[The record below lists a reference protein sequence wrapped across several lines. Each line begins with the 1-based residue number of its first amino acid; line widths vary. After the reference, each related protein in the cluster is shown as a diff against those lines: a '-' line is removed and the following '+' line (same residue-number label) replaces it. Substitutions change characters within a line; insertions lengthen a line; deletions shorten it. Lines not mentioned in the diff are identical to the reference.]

1 MGSDEA
7 VKAGAR
13 GQTPGASEEATVV
26 ELLPSAA
33 YRLKL
38 ANEDLVVAHAAGAAT
53 VNFVR
58 VRPGDRVRVELSPH
72 DRTRGRIVELLK
84 G

>member
-1 MGSDEA
+1 M
-7 VKAGAR
+7 
-13 GQTPGASEEATVV
+13 SEEATVV

-38 ANEDLVVAHAAGAAT
+38 SNEDVVVAHAAGPAT

-58 VRPGDRVRVELSPH
+58 VRPGDRVLVMLPDGPGFAEAFGVRHDVCLRNRHEIFRAEEL
-72 DRTRGRIVELLK
+72 TNL
-84 G
+84 